1 MIVTLTAALLAAS
14 SSVAAMQ
21 WERRVLLVA
30 APSTDDPSLVVQ
42 RRMLAAWRVEADRRD
57 LSIVEV
63 IGDRVTGATD
73 TAASLRRT
81 YRLPA
86 DGFAVV
92 LIGKDGGVKRRAT
105 DPLAVADLA
114 QTIDSMPM
122 RRAGGR

>member
-63 IGDRVTGATD
+63 IGDQVTGATD
-73 TAASLRRT
+73 AATSLRRT
-81 YRLPA
+81 YRLIA

>member
-14 SSVAAMQ
+14 SSVAGMQ

-30 APSTDDPSLVVQ
+30 APSADDPRLATQ
-42 RRMLAAWRVEADRRD
+42 RRLLAAWRMEADRRD
-57 LSIVEV
+57 LSVVEV
-63 IGDRVTGATD
+63 IGDRVIGATD
-73 TAASLRRT
+73 AATGLRRM